1 MAVKW
6 GFRRAG
12 GAKWRE
18 NGGTRTP
25 SNVEFPA
32 VSGVVCM
39 SKVGGLDEN
48 YPLTKIYVRWMRF
61 CVYKVAW
68 HRPTLCHLALSQE
81 VGFPLETGMRLAVAG
96 AARREESIAVEF
108 LKIGSLDQMLWLR
121 DADRVHRVPCYTG
134 LTAISISAASGIHIY
149 ITSIQGAVHRYL

>member
-48 YPLTKIYVRWMRF
+48 YPLTKISCPLDEVLRLDSGLAQANFGRFPGGRFPVVYAYAPQREHMR
-61 CVYKVAW
+61 
-68 HRPTLCHLALSQE
+68 H
-81 VGFPLETGMRLAVAG
+81 G
-96 AARREESIAVEF
+96 ASSRKPSSF
-108 LKIGSLDQMLWLR
+108 
-121 DADRVHRVPCYTG
+121 
-134 LTAISISAASGIHIY
+134 
-149 ITSIQGAVHRYL
+149 

>member
-48 YPLTKIYVRWMRF
+48 YPLTIFYVRWVRF
-61 CVYKVAW
+61 CVYIVAW
-68 HRPTLCHLALSQE
+68 HRPTLALSQ
-81 VGFPLETGMRLAVAG
+81 
-96 AARREESIAVEF
+96 
-108 LKIGSLDQMLWLR
+108 
-121 DADRVHRVPCYTG
+121 
-134 LTAISISAASGIHIY
+134 
-149 ITSIQGAVHRYL
+149 

>member
-32 VSGVVCM
+32 VSGAVCM

-48 YPLTKIYVRWMRF
+48 YPLTKFLCPLDEVLRLESGLVQANFVSFGPVPGGQVPVRDG
-61 CVYKVAW
+61 Y
-68 HRPTLCHLALSQE
+68 
-81 VGFPLETGMRLAVAG
+81 
-96 AARREESIAVEF
+96 AARTGGCGTARGVDSRRVFENR
-108 LKIGSLDQMLWLR
+108 LSLADVMALR
-121 DADRVHRVPCYTG
+121 R
-134 LTAISISAASGIHIY
+134 
-149 ITSIQGAVHRYL
+149 

>member
-39 SKVGGLDEN
+39 SKVGGLDEI
-48 YPLTKIYVRWMRF
+48 YPLTKFLCPLDEVLRLDSGLAQANFVSFGPVPGGQVPVRDG
-61 CVYKVAW
+61 Y
-68 HRPTLCHLALSQE
+68 
-81 VGFPLETGMRLAVAG
+81 
-96 AARREESIAVEF
+96 AARTGGCGTARGVDSRRVFENRFTRSNVMAQRRGSGSP
-108 LKIGSLDQMLWLR
+108 GSL
-121 DADRVHRVPCYTG
+121 P
-134 LTAISISAASGIHIY
+134 
-149 ITSIQGAVHRYL
+149 

>member
-25 SNVEFPA
+25 SIVEFPA

-48 YPLTKIYVRWMRF
+48 YPLTKI
-61 CVYKVAW
+61 
-68 HRPTLCHLALSQE
+68 LCPLGEVLRLDSGLAQANF
-81 VGFPLETGMRLAVAG
+81 GP
-96 AARREESIAVEF
+96 
-108 LKIGSLDQMLWLR
+108 
-121 DADRVHRVPCYTG
+121 
-134 LTAISISAASGIHIY
+134 IY
-149 ITSIQGAVHRYL
+149 IPGGRFPDAHA

>member
-39 SKVGGLDEN
+39 SKVGGLDEI
-48 YPLTKIYVRWMRF
+48 YPLTKKI
-61 CVYKVAW
+61 C
-68 HRPTLCHLALSQE
+68 PLDE
-81 VGFPLETGMRLAVAG
+81 VLRLESGLVQANFVSFG
-96 AARREESIAVEF
+96 PVP
-108 LKIGSLDQMLWLR
+108 GG
-121 DADRVHRVPCYTG
+121 RVPVRDG
-134 LTAISISAASGIHIY
+134 HA
-149 ITSIQGAVHRYL
+149 